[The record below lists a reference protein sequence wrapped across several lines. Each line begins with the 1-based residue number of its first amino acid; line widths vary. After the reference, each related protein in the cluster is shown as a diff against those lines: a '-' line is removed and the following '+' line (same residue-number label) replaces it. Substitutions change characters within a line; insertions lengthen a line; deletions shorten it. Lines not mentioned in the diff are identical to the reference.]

1 MIGTEPLDL
10 YARRPDLYDL
20 MHAEHVDDL
29 RFLEE
34 ITASLG
40 ESPRVLELG
49 CGTGRLL
56 MPLLDA
62 GARVVGLDRDGAML
76 EVARSRLALYGERVR
91 LVEADMCGFRLDER
105 FDLAVIGLNTF
116 MHLLTQADQIAC
128 LEAIHRHLRPA
139 GLLLLDLANPHTVV
153 QETPLGVVQ
162 HRFTRPA
169 PLDPGATV
177 TLWSCTT
184 MNVAEQMTQTVLFFD
199 EVSGAGGRVQRTT
212 AEVTL
217 RLIYRY
223 ELDLLL
229 ARTGFAPRRLYGDY
243 QSGPYE
249 DGSERLICLAAA
261 LA

>member
-1 MIGTEPLDL
+1 
-10 YARRPDLYDL
+10 
-20 MHAEHVDDL
+20 MHADQVEDQ

-34 ITASLG
+34 IAASLG
-40 ESPRVLELG
+40 EQPHVLELG

-56 MPLLDA
+56 VPLLDA
-62 GARVVGLDRDGAML
+62 GARVVGLDSAAGML

-91 LVEADMCGFRLDER
+91 LVDADMCDFSLDDR

-116 MHLLTQADQIAC
+116 MHLITQKDQVAC

-139 GLLLLDLANPHTVV
+139 GLLLLDLANPHSVV

-169 PLDPGATV
+169 PLDPTATV
-177 TLWSCTT
+177 TLWSSTT
-184 MNVAEQMTQTVLFFD
+184 MSMAEQLTQTMLFFD
-199 EVSGAGGRVQRTT
+199 EVSGAGGPVQRTT
-212 AEVTL
+212 AEVLL

-223 ELDLLL
+223 ELELLL
-229 ARTGFAPRRLYGDY
+229 ARTGFAVRRLYGDY

-249 DGSERLICLAAA
+249 DGSERLICIAAA